1 MLRSSK
7 PPRHPPSW
15 FSQRAKWIFA
25 EPGQSSLDVR
35 TSSLYWYQPGRI
47 SRVEGDWSKFNQ
59 MHVAMIERGWEVLV
73 GHAVDGVSHTL
84 RWHGKAAWVSLR
96 ILSIPPRPGAREAIF
111 PSVRGPEFLSS
122 YLSLSIA
129 QKKMQ
134 QEIGV
139 MGSFFAQRSSKG
151 KEGKHQKQ
159 QSPSGG
165 HNQQGV
171 SGGKALEGRKGKHR
185 NQQKG
190 GQALQQ
196 SRRAERIIEMQ

>member
-25 EPGQSSLDVR
+25 EPGLSSLEAR

-84 RWHGKAAWVSLR
+84 HWHGKAAWVSLR
-96 ILSIPPRPGAREAIF
+96 IPSIPPRPGAREAIF
-111 PSVRGPEFLSS
+111 PSVRGPEFFSS
-122 YLSLSIA
+122 YLSLRFV

-134 QEIGV
+134 QEMGV
-139 MGSFFAQRSSKG
+139 MGSPFVQRSPKG
-151 KEGKHQKQ
+151 KEGKHRKQ

-165 HNQQGV
+165 HNQQG
-171 SGGKALEGRKGKHR
+171 GGKEWA
-185 NQQKG
+185 
-190 GQALQQ
+190 A
-196 SRRAERIIEMQ
+196 

>member
-25 EPGQSSLDVR
+25 EPGLSSLEVR

-84 RWHGKAAWVSLR
+84 HWHVKAAWVSLR
-96 ILSIPPRPGAREAIF
+96 HDTEAVASILR
-111 PSVRGPEFLSS
+111 
-122 YLSLSIA
+122 Y
-129 QKKMQ
+129 
-134 QEIGV
+134 
-139 MGSFFAQRSSKG
+139 
-151 KEGKHQKQ
+151 
-159 QSPSGG
+159 
-165 HNQQGV
+165 
-171 SGGKALEGRKGKHR
+171 
-185 NQQKG
+185 
-190 GQALQQ
+190 
-196 SRRAERIIEMQ
+196 